1 MYAPQNRDANCGLVR
16 FRRAIRPPI
25 TVSMTS
31 LRGRVK
37 PLTGIRHSRTL
48 APPGRPP
55 APPCCANGACG
66 SRGGEVKSPG
76 RSGTGRP
83 RPLCVPPCA
92 DVNGRFKID
101 RGWTADS
108 AGPSHPASHFILSR

>member
-66 SRGGEVKSPG
+66 SRGGGSQVAGSLRYGKATP
-76 RSGTGRP
+76 
-83 RPLCVPPCA
+83 PLCPTLC
-92 DVNGRFKID
+92 RCQ
-101 RGWTADS
+101 WTA
-108 AGPSHPASHFILSR
+108 